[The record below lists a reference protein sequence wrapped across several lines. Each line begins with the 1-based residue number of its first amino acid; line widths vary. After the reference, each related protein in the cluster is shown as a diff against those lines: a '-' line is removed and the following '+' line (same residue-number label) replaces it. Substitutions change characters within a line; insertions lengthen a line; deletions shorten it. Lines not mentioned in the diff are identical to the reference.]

1 MTQVRTAVG
10 TFDGSDAGAWLGI
23 PYGVADRYQAPRP
36 SPPVEGVLRT
46 KWFGPSAP
54 QLAGPM
60 SGAVPGMTV
69 SDTAEDCLSLNVWA
83 PHGAENLPVM
93 VWIHGGAFQIG
104 GSCLQTY
111 DGSILSREQQVVVV
125 SLNYRLGALGWLTGV
140 DGAVPNCGLLDL
152 QLGLQ
157 WVRDHIAAFGGD
169 ATNVT
174 VFGESA
180 GAGAVLHL
188 LAETTGLFDKAIAM
202 SPGAGQTL
210 PPELGKQVADALLAK
225 VSLDAPVE
233 EVLAAQAE
241 VSAELLPTVGAMP
254 FHPSGEPLWGRTGD
268 VPLLIGTTSQ
278 EMSLFVPPMELDADT
293 LTTLLEPLLSAEAHR
308 PLGTEAVA
316 RVVKVYCADPGSPTA
331 MADIA
336 SDVTMRL
343 PVERL
348 LDTHPGPAYAYQ
360 FTYETTRGA
369 CHAADLPFV
378 FGSFDVEG
386 WREWVGGSPDELG
399 RTIRD
404 AWASFARTGVPRFD
418 WPVYDEQRMTMELG
432 TEVKVVADPLAE
444 ARARCAPVL

>member
-1 MTQVRTAVG
+1 MTQARTSVA

-23 PYGVADRYQAPRP
+23 RYGVADRWQAPRP
-36 SPPVEGVLRT
+36 VGPVDGLQPA

-54 QLAGPM
+54 QQPGPM
-60 SGAVPGMTV
+60 SGAVPGMAVT
-69 SDTAEDCLSLNVWA
+69 DTAEDCLTLNVWA
-83 PHGAENLPVM
+83 PHAADGLPVM

-104 GSCLQTY
+104 GTSLQTY
-111 DGSILSREQQVVVV
+111 DGSTLSREQQVVVV

-140 DGAVPNCGLLDL
+140 DGVVPNCGLLDL

-169 ATNVT
+169 PANVT

-188 LAETTGLFDKAIAM
+188 MASSTGLFDRAIAM

-210 PPELGKQVADALLAK
+210 PSELGRQVADALLAK
-225 VSLDAPVE
+225 VPLDAPVE
-233 EVLAAQAE
+233 DILAAQAE
-241 VSAELLPTVGAMP
+241 VSAELLPLVGAMP

-293 LTTLLEPLLSAEAHR
+293 LTSLLEPLLSAEAHR
-308 PLGTEAVA
+308 PLGADAVN
-316 RVVKVYCADPGSPTA
+316 RVVKAYSGPTA

-336 SDVTMRL
+336 TDVTMRL

-348 LDTHPGPAYAYQ
+348 LDAHPGPAYAYQ
-360 FTYETTRGA
+360 FTYETTHGA

-378 FGSFDVEG
+378 FNSFDVEG
-386 WREWVGGSPDELG
+386 WRDWVGGSPDGLG

-404 AWASFARTGVPRFD
+404 AWAAFARTGVPRDD
-418 WPVYDEQRMTMELG
+418 WPPYDERRLMMELG
-432 TEVKVVADPLAE
+432 PEVTVVADPLAE
-444 ARARCAPVL
+444 ARSRCAPVL